1 MNFFIDYRIERK
13 RKREGRSSLETKAWW
28 PAMGGKEAVGV
39 GRWWFW

>member
-13 RKREGRSSLETKAWW
+13 REGRSSLETEAWW

-39 GRWWFW
+39 GRW